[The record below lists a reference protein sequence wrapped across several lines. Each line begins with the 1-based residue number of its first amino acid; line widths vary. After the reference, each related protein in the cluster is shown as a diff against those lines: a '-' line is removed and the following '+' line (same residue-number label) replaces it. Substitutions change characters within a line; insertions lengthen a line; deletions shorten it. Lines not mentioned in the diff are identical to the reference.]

1 MSRDVI
7 TCHILDTVVG
17 KPAPDVQCTLTKL
30 NGLRAETIA
39 TASTDNDGR
48 IINWNQP
55 LDAIKTADGKVAP
68 GVYKIKFETGYYLSQ
83 NNEGQA
89 FFPFIEVVFNIQ
101 NPDSHYHI
109 PLLLSNYSYST
120 YRGS

>member
-1 MSRDVI
+1 MGRDVI
-7 TCHILDTVVG
+7 TCHVLDTVVG
-17 KPAPDVQCTLTKL
+17 KPASGITCTLTKL
-30 NGLRAETIA
+30 NGLRAENVSTA
-39 TASTDNDGR
+39 TTDDDGR
-48 IINWNQP
+48 IINWDSP

-68 GVYKIKFETGYYLSQ
+68 GTYKIKFDTGLYLSKATD
-83 NNEGQA
+83 GQA

-109 PLLLSNYSYST
+109 PLLLSNFSYST

>member
-1 MSRDVI
+1 MGRDVI

-17 KPAPDVQCTLTKL
+17 KPAAAVKCTLYKL
-30 NGLRAETIA
+30 SGVRVEEIS

-48 IINWNQP
+48 VTNWEKELTP
-55 LDAIKTADGKVAP
+55 IKTSDGKVAP
-68 GVYKIKFETGYYLSQ
+68 GSYKIKFETGDYLAKH
-83 NNEGQA
+83 NEGQA
-89 FFPFIEVVFNIQ
+89 FFPFVEVVFNIQ

>member
-1 MSRDVI
+1 MGRDVI

-17 KPAPDVQCTLTKL
+17 KPAGGVKCTLVKL
-30 NGLRAETIA
+30 SGVKADTISTA
-39 TASTDNDGR
+39 TTDQDGR
-48 IINWNQP
+48 VTNWDSP
-55 LDAIKTADGKVAP
+55 LDSIKTSDGKVAP
-68 GVYKIKFETGYYLSQ
+68 GTYRIKFDTGMYLSQ
-83 NNEGQA
+83 NNNGQA
-89 FFPFIEVVFNIQ
+89 FFPYVEVVFNIE